1 MLTLYYGTDQHE
13 LAQRL
18 FEECL
23 SAPGGNPLAP
33 EILVVQ
39 NHGMGQWLSLYRAKK
54 QGISANMTFE
64 FPSERIW
71 SLIRTIHPDIPETLP
86 SDRGPMTWTL
96 MDLFNDEQFLK
107 NFDNLRHYIEDE
119 NPAQRVFRSWKLA
132 SKIADVFDQ
141 YLIYRPRMI
150 MDWQQRKWNTRQGKA
165 EKWQSRL
172 WRRLISHW
180 ETYYEGIWLHRAQL
194 QQKLWEALDNGT
206 LTTDRLPDR
215 VSVFGVSTASPAFIE
230 TMVKLSKFTRVSFYQ
245 LAIDPRVKESGDFNN
260 PLLQSLGSGGTRFI
274 SQLTAFAQADRQGAA
289 PVEWQHVDSKRREG
303 ASVFCAIRSDL
314 KKDSPLIGRK
324 LNVPAAD
331 SSIQVHSCHSPMREV
346 EVLYD
351 RLLGILNSNPDLTSS
366 DILIMTPD
374 IETYAPMVKAVFET
388 PDEGQPDLPY
398 CIADR
403 GMEGQSPAVES
414 FLNILSL
421 CESRF
426 KVTDVLDL
434 LDSNP
439 VQEAFDFSDE
449 QLNRL
454 EQWIRDNRIRWGID
468 GPFKQKMNVPQSD
481 RFTWQSGRNRM
492 LLGYAMKPVD
502 DHLYNSIFPYEEIA
516 TSEDADLAGR
526 FSRFLQELFD
536 IARSVEEAKSP
547 KGWQPV
553 LNRIPGIFLPDT
565 KEYFRQISRIR
576 EAVGQLTEYASL
588 ASFEGSVPFSVVRS
602 WLQERL
608 EEQGT
613 GGGRM
618 GRGVTFSSLMPM
630 RSIPFKVIG
639 MIGMNEG
646 AFPRSKI
653 PIEFDLMHLDAR
665 PGDPVQSEEDR
676 HIFLENLLSAQT
688 HLYFSYVGQSNRQDA
703 DFPPST
709 VLREF
714 LDYLEEQYGLESG
727 DIMTRH
733 RLQAFSPGYF
743 KGAEGLFSYSR
754 TQMRVS
760 QLLLDDLNPPPP
772 FIHTDL
778 PEPGE
783 EWKMLSVNDLVS
795 FFQQPVKYLLQQR
808 LGIYPGGE
816 EVLTEDREP
825 FALGGLEGYRVEQ
838 ELLERFLREQPLDT
852 YYENLKARDMLPE
865 GWTGAQAY
873 RQKATEVRV
882 FGGEIQRRLDR
893 QPLPDP
899 EVNINIGEFRIV
911 GSLTNMY
918 EDAHMMYRFGKARPR
933 YLIEGWIR
941 HLLVQRVKPAEH
953 PGRSLMFAWDKSSFQ
968 EYSLSPPEDFEE
980 ILSNL
985 MELYWRGL
993 QHPLP
998 LYCKSSYAYAKSII
1012 AEGKTEE
1019 QGLARAMDKW
1029 EPGWGG
1035 YPGEGEDPYIKLVNS
1050 RKRPLGDDVKQFREL
1065 SHRFWAPF
1073 FKALKQG
1080 DL

>member
-1 MLTLYYGTDQHE
+1 MLTIYYGTDQHK
-13 LAQRL
+13 LAHRL
-18 FEECL
+18 FEECRG
-23 SAPGGNPLAP
+23 APGGNPLSP

-39 NHGMGQWLSLYRAKK
+39 NHGMGQWLSLYRAKR
-54 QGISANMTFE
+54 QGIAANMMFE

-71 SLIRTIHPDIPETLP
+71 SLIRTIYPDIPETLP

-96 MDLFNDEQFLK
+96 MELFNDEQFLSEFK
-107 NFDNLRHYIEDE
+107 NLSHYIADED
-119 NPAQRVFRSWKLA
+119 PAQRTFRGWKLA

-150 MDWQQRKWNTRQGKA
+150 LDWQQRRLNTRQVEA

-172 WRRLISHW
+172 WRRLIRYW
-180 ETYYEGIWLHRAQL
+180 ETHYEGAWLHRAQL
-194 QQKLWEALDNGT
+194 QQKLWEAMDNGT
-206 LTTDRLPDR
+206 LPADRLPDR
-215 VSVFGVSTASPAFIE
+215 ISVFGVSTASPAFME
-230 TMVKLSKFTRVSFYQ
+230 TMVKLSKLTRVCFYQ
-245 LAIDPRVKESGDFNN
+245 LAIDPDIKESGDYAN
-260 PLLQSLGSGGTRFI
+260 PLLQSLGSEGARFI
-274 SQLTAFAQADRQGAA
+274 SQLSTFAQADRQGTGS
-289 PVEWQHVDSKRREG
+289 VEWQQLDTEQPEG
-303 ASVFCAIRSDL
+303 ASVFCTIRSDL
-314 KKDSPLIGRK
+314 TTDSPLTGRK

-351 RLLGILNSNPDLTSS
+351 QLLGILDNNPDLTSS

-374 IETYAPMVKAVFET
+374 IETYAPVVEAVFET

-403 GMEGQSPAVES
+403 GVGGQSSAVES

-421 CESRF
+421 CDSRF
-426 KVTDVLDL
+426 KVTDVMDL
-434 LDSNP
+434 LDSGP
-439 VQEAFDFSDE
+439 VREAFDLSDE

-454 EQWIRDNRIRWGID
+454 EQWIRENRIRWGID

-492 LLGYAMKPVD
+492 LLGYAMQPVD
-502 DHLYNSIFPYEEIA
+502 DRLYNSIFPYEEIA
-516 TSEDADLAGR
+516 TSEDAALAGR

-547 KGWQPV
+547 AGWQPV
-553 LNRIPGIFLPDT
+553 LNRVPEMFLPDT

-588 ASFEGSVPFSVVRS
+588 ASFESPVPFAVVRS

-608 EEQGT
+608 EESGT
-613 GGGRM
+613 GGGSM

-653 PIEFDLMHLDAR
+653 PIEFDLMHLDGR
-665 PGDPVQSEEDR
+665 PGDPVRSEEDR
-676 HIFLENLLSAQT
+676 YLFLENLLSART

-714 LDYLEEQYGLESG
+714 LDYLEGQYGLESG
-727 DIMTRH
+727 DITTRH

-743 KGAEGLFSYSR
+743 KNKEGLFSYSR
-754 TQMRVS
+754 TQLKVS
-760 QLLLDDLNPPPP
+760 QQLMDARDRPPL
-772 FIHTDL
+772 FLHTDL

-783 EWKMLSVNDLVS
+783 EWKVMSVNDLIS

-838 ELLERFLREQPLDT
+838 ELLDRFLRDQPLDT
-852 YYENLKARDMLPE
+852 YYENLRARDMLPE

-873 RQKATEVRV
+873 RQKASEVRL
-882 FGGEIQRRLDR
+882 FGGEIQQRLDR

-899 EVNINIGEFRIV
+899 EVDITIGEFRIV
-911 GSLTNMY
+911 GSLTNIY
-918 EDAHMMYRFGKARPR
+918 PDAHIMYRFGKARPG

-941 HLLVQRVKPAEH
+941 HLLVQRVKPAGH
-953 PGRSLMFAWDKSSFQ
+953 PGRSLLFTWDKSAFQ
-968 EYSLSPPEDFEE
+968 EHCLSPPEDTKA

-985 MELYWRGL
+985 MELYRRGL
-993 QHPLP
+993 QRPLP
-998 LYCKSSYAYAKSII
+998 LYCESSYAYAKSVI
-1012 AEGKTEE
+1012 AEDKTQE
-1019 QGLARAMDKW
+1019 QGMAKAINKW

-1035 YPGEGEDPYIKLVNS
+1035 YPGEGEDPYIKLINS
-1050 RKRPLGDDVKQFREL
+1050 RKQPFRDQNEQFREL
-1065 SHRFWAPF
+1065 SQRFWVPF
-1073 FKALKQG
+1073 FKVLRRG
-1080 DL
+1080 DS